1 MIDKI
6 VAVCYCTDSSQSE
19 HLGGDTLDVLTIKGV
34 ALSKYGSCV
43 KFADAMGWNRNKADR
58 ILNGKQDP
66 SLKDIG
72 RMVRRMNLP
81 SDVIV
86 PLFFGTMFTK

>member
-1 MIDKI
+1 MD
-6 VAVCYCTDSSQSE
+6 E
-19 HLGGDTLDVLTIKGV
+19 VLTLKGV
-34 ALSKYGSCV
+34 VLSKYGSCV

-66 SLKDIG
+66 SLRDIG
-72 RMVRRMNLP
+72 HMVRLMSLP
-81 SDVIV
+81 DDLIV